1 MTEQYND
8 LHQSFGRCLKDREF
22 IGSFY
27 GRLLDANAA
36 IPPKFEHTDFTRQRT
51 LLRRGI
57 SMAISYAE
65 GAEVGAR
72 AVERMAEIHSRKG
85 HAPVEPKL
93 HEHWVDCLVQTINAT
108 DPKASEQLEKRW
120 RTAMRK
126 TIQRFSEVY

>member
-8 LHQSFGRCLKDREF
+8 LHQSFGRCLKDRDF
-22 IGSFY
+22 ISNFY
-27 GRLLDANAA
+27 ERLLGADAA
-36 IPPKFEHTDFTRQRT
+36 IPLKFEKTDFTQQRT

-72 AVERMAEIHSRKG
+72 AVDRMAAIHSRKG
-85 HAPVEPKL
+85 HAPVEPRL

-108 DPKASEQLEKRW
+108 DPKAGEKLEKRW
-120 RTAMRK
+120 RTAMKK